1 MKHVPVRS
9 RSGNRALAILGALY
23 ALGSITVL
31 IWFVA
36 DVWGSAAVVDLLLQL
51 AVAASAA
58 GGIWICAIGLRNL
71 GVRPRHHAVHK

>member
-1 MKHVPVRS
+1 MTHVPVRS

-23 ALGSITVL
+23 ALSSIIVL

-36 DVWGSAAVVDLLLQL
+36 DIWGAAAVVDLLLLL

-58 GGIWICAIGLRNL
+58 GGIWFCAIARDNL
-71 GVRPRHHAVHK
+71 GIPQRHHAMRR

>member
-1 MKHVPVRS
+1 VRS

-23 ALGSITVL
+23 ALSSSIVL

-36 DVWGSAAVVDLLLQL
+36 DVWRAAAVVDLLLQL

-58 GGIWICAIGLRNL
+58 GGVWFYTIARDNL
-71 GVRPRHHAVHK
+71 GIQHRHQAVHK